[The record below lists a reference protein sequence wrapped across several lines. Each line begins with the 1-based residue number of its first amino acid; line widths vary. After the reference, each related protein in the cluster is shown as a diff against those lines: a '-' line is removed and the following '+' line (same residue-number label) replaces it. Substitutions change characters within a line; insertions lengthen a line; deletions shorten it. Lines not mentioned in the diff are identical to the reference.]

1 MMLPILISVSLAP
14 GSYFFCAWAVVATM
28 AATASA
34 VMATSF
40 CMRTGIVFSPFFQ
53 SCCGQVSQV
62 ASTLAS
68 MCLFRMTKRHCCPAP
83 IVIDAGSRHYH
94 AYKAQRL
101 DRLKPDI
108 RIGPRHPRLAGLG
121 FRFARWLAAKTMG
134 LAGFHQLDSEFADA
148 RIALVRAKLAR
159 GETVYLAGLGA
170 PGMHNSGL

>member
-1 MMLPILISVSLAP
+1 MILPILISVSLAP

-83 IVIDAGSRHYH
+83 IVINPARAASSDHFRRHATVRRSLLEWAQDVAGRKVLWGFIWQSLDFKAGEH
-94 AYKAQRL
+94 AAY
-101 DRLKPDI
+101 
-108 RIGPRHPRLAGLG
+108 
-121 FRFARWLAAKTMG
+121 F
-134 LAGFHQLDSEFADA
+134 
-148 RIALVRAKLAR
+148 
-159 GETVYLAGLGA
+159 
-170 PGMHNSGL
+170 